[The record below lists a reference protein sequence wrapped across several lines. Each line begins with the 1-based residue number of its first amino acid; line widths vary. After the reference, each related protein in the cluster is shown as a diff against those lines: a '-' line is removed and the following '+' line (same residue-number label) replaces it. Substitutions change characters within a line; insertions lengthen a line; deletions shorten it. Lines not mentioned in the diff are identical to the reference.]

1 MTNILVRGRHY
12 TNQFT
17 DNRQY
22 GTDTIQSELNT
33 LFKIIYVYE
42 QCSVETLC
50 YNNKMRITS
59 MV

>member
-1 MTNILVRGRHY
+1 MTNILVRGRYY

-17 DNRQY
+17 YNRQY
-22 GTDTIQSELNT
+22 GIDTIQSELNT

-42 QCSVETLC
+42 QYSVETLC